1 MYIICKYS
9 LDYIYYIYSLI
20 NPGTW
25 NIKKYHLCYLW
36 KEEPAYLKLLLILIS
51 SSLPTLILSSPEPH
65 PVSTFS
71 NLLLAPIGLSQRIS
85 YSPANKFLIR
95 CLSILATPIL
105 YRIICFSVEIFI
117 DLFPL
122 YRIICFNVEIF
133 RNLFPLYRICL
144 NVEIFRN
151 QFPLHRIWWFDI
163 ISYTLHISGPS
174 CASFL
179 QPLGCKN
186 SNFFFDILF
195 HLHSWSNPCFL
206 NCQLNSST
214 PPPHPSPPSSPMVRI
229 MVRTKLWLE

>member
-1 MYIICKYS
+1 M
-9 LDYIYYIYSLI
+9 
-20 NPGTW
+20 
-25 NIKKYHLCYLW
+25 
-36 KEEPAYLKLLLILIS
+36 KLLLILIS

-122 YRIICFNVEIF
+122 HRIICFNVEIFIDLFPLYRIICFNVEIF

-151 QFPLHRIWWFDI
+151 QFPLHRI
-163 ISYTLHISGPS
+163 
-174 CASFL
+174 
-179 QPLGCKN
+179 
-186 SNFFFDILF
+186 
-195 HLHSWSNPCFL
+195 
-206 NCQLNSST
+206 
-214 PPPHPSPPSSPMVRI
+214 
-229 MVRTKLWLE
+229 